1 MQIDDKRAVWIGCG
15 VAVGATIVLTAI
27 AAALESTVNG
37 PGSRTLAPPVLW
49 ALGGGAGLCLGA
61 GTAAWLTR
69 RVGPGVLAAAVGL
82 VPFLVFVILGYNDKS
97 LRLEDQVVGTLI
109 VVVLPG
115 FVAAVLV
122 AIAAAYAARMFGARQ
137 PTPAESTSAQPKPAQ
152 PNPAQPNPAR
162 KSVTT

>member
-1 MQIDDKRAVWIGCG
+1 MQIDDRRAVWIGCG
-15 VAVGATIVLTAI
+15 VAVGATLALTAL

-69 RVGPGVLAAAVGL
+69 RVGPGVLAATAGL
-82 VPFLVFVILGYNDKS
+82 VPFLVLVILGYNDKS

-122 AIAAAYAARMFGARQ
+122 AVGAAYASRLFGARQ
-137 PTPAESTSAQPKPAQ
+137 RRPAQ
-152 PNPAQPNPAR
+152 ANPAQANPAEPNPVR

>member
-1 MQIDDKRAVWIGCG
+1 VQIDDKRAVWIGCG
-15 VAVGATIVLTAI
+15 VAVGATIVLTAV

-115 FVAAVLV
+115 FAAAVLV
-122 AIAAAYAARMFGARQ
+122 AIAAAYASRMFGARQ
-137 PTPAESTSAQPKPAQ
+137 PTPAA
-152 PNPAQPNPAR
+152 PNPARSNPARSNPAQANPAR

>member
-15 VAVGATIVLTAI
+15 VAVGATIVLTAV

-115 FVAAVLV
+115 FAAAVLV
-122 AIAAAYAARMFGARQ
+122 AVAAAYASRMFGARRS
-137 PTPAESTSAQPKPAQ
+137 ASAQQNPAQ
-152 PNPAQPNPAR
+152 PSPAQPNPAR